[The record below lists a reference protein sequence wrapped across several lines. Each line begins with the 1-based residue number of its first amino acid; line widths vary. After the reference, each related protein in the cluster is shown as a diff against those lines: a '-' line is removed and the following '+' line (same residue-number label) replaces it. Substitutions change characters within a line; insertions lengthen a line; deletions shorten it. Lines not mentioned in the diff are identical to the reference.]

1 MEDKKFYWIKLKTD
15 FFNTP
20 AVDFLLSQE
29 NGSEYV
35 VLYQMLCCMTANN
48 KGSLSTQ
55 IGEIIVPFNADKIA
69 RDTKYFSKD
78 TVMVALE
85 LFKKLGLIYSDEGD
99 CLRLAG
105 IEEMTGSESASKE
118 AVKKRE
124 YRNKKETPALPA
136 EKDTKVDSLV
146 DTTDDKEVDNAVDK
160 TEDTP
165 GDNIVDKSGDNLGD
179 NTMDNTGD
187 NVGDILGDKKGTKCP
202 TEIEIR
208 DKSLE
213 KEKHISNEICKK
225 KVAKA
230 TTLEPVKKS
239 FGHFNNVLLTEEEYQ
254 KLAAEYPETVNEIIQ
269 TLDDYMQMKDYKVKS
284 HYMAIRQWVVD
295 AWMEKKQRKERL
307 NGKPYRSKPVKPLPD
322 YMNEKGEVLKP
333 KEEFT
338 EEETEEARKEAE
350 EELRKITEART

>member
-15 FFNTP
+15 FFNSP

-136 EKDTKVDSLV
+136 PEEKDTKGDNLV
-146 DTTDDKEVDNAVDK
+146 DTTEDKAVDR

-165 GDNIVDKSGDNLGD
+165 GDNTGD
-179 NTMDNTGD
+179 NTRDNIGD

-208 DKSLE
+208 DRDRL

-230 TTLEPVKKS
+230 TTRGPVKKS

-254 KLAAEYPETVNEIIQ
+254 KLAAEYPENVNEIIQ

-284 HYMAIRQWVVD
+284 HYLAIRQWVVD

-307 NGKPYRSKPVKPLPD
+307 NGKPYRSIQVKPLPD
-322 YMNEKGEVLKP
+322 YMNEKGKVLKP

-338 EEETEEARKEAE
+338 EEEIEEARNEAE

>member
-85 LFKKLGLIYSDEGD
+85 LFKKLGLIYADEGD

-105 IEEMTGSESASKE
+105 IEEMTGSKSASKE

-124 YRNKKETPALPA
+124 YRNKKEPQALPA
-136 EKDTKVDSLV
+136 PEEKDTKGDNLV
-146 DTTDDKEVDNAVDK
+146 DTTEDKTVDK
-160 TEDTP
+160 VVDRTEDTP
-165 GDNIVDKSGDNLGD
+165 VDNIGDKSG
-179 NTMDNTGD
+179 DNTGD

-230 TTLEPVKKS
+230 TTRGPVKKS
-239 FGHFNNVLLTEEEYQ
+239 FGHFNNVLLTKEEYQ
-254 KLAAEYPETVNEIIQ
+254 KLAAEYPNDVDEIIQ

-284 HYMAIRQWVVD
+284 HYMAIKAWGIN

-307 NGKPYRSKPVKPLPD
+307 NGKPYRSIQVKPLPD
-322 YMNEKGEVLKP
+322 YMSENGEVVKS

-338 EEETEEARKEAE
+338 VEETEKARKELE
-350 EELRKITEART
+350 EELKALSEDKE

>member
-15 FFNTP
+15 FFNSP

-48 KGSLSTQ
+48 NGSLSTQ
-55 IGEIIVPFNADKIA
+55 IGEIIVPFDADKIA
-69 RDTKYFSKD
+69 RDAKYFSKG
-78 TVMVALE
+78 TIMMALD
-85 LFKKLGLIYSDEGD
+85 LFKKLGLICADEGD

-124 YRNKKETPALPA
+124 YRNKKETPALPTPE
-136 EKDTKVDSLV
+136 EKDTKGDNLV
-146 DTTDDKEVDNAVDK
+146 DTTEDKTVDKEVDR

-165 GDNIVDKSGDNLGD
+165 GDNTGDKS
-179 NTMDNTGD
+179 GD

-202 TEIEIR
+202 TEIR

-230 TTLEPVKKS
+230 TTRGPVKKS

-307 NGKPYRSKPVKPLPD
+307 NGNRYHSKPVHSLPD
-322 YMNEKGEVLKP
+322 YINENGEVIKP

-338 EEETEEARKEAE
+338 AEETEEARKELE
-350 EELRKITEART
+350 EALKTLSEAKA

>member
-124 YRNKKETPALPA
+124 YRNKKETPTLPA
-136 EKDTKVDSLV
+136 PEEKDTKGDNLV
-146 DTTDDKEVDNAVDK
+146 DTPVDNI
-160 TEDTP
+160 
-165 GDNIVDKSGDNLGD
+165 GDKSG
-179 NTMDNTGD
+179 DNTGD

-225 KVAKA
+225 KVALA
-230 TTLEPVKKS
+230 TTWGPVKKS
-239 FGHFNNVLLTEEEYQ
+239 FGHFNNVFLTEEEYQ
-254 KLAAEYPETVNEIIQ
+254 KLAAEYPENVNEIIQ

-322 YMNEKGEVLKP
+322 YMNEKGEANIP
-333 KEEFT
+333 KEEYT
-338 EEETEEARKEAE
+338 AEEREKDQKELQ
-350 EELRKITEART
+350 EELRKMTEENSW

>member
-136 EKDTKVDSLV
+136 EKDTKGYNLV
-146 DTTDDKEVDNAVDK
+146 DTTKDKEVDKEVGKVVGTPVDNTVDK
-160 TEDTP
+160 S
-165 GDNIVDKSGDNLGD
+165 VDKSGDN
-179 NTMDNTGD
+179 T
-187 NVGDILGDKKGTKCP
+187 GDILGDKKGTKCP

-208 DKSLE
+208 DRDRL
-213 KEKHISNEICKK
+213 KEKPISNEIGKK

-230 TTLEPVKKS
+230 TTRCPVKKS

-254 KLAAEYPETVNEIIQ
+254 KLAAEYPENVNEIIQ

-284 HYMAIRQWVVD
+284 HYMAIRKWVVD

-307 NGKPYRSKPVKPLPD
+307 NGKPYRSKPVKTLPD
-322 YMNEKGEVLKP
+322 YMNENGEVLKP

-338 EEETEEARKEAE
+338 EEENEEARKEAE

>member
-124 YRNKKETPALPA
+124 YRNKKETPTLPA
-136 EKDTKVDSLV
+136 PEEKDTKGDNLV
-146 DTTDDKEVDNAVDK
+146 DTTKDKEVDKEVDK
-160 TEDTP
+160 VVDTP
-165 GDNIVDKSGDNLGD
+165 VDNIGDKSG
-179 NTMDNTGD
+179 DNTGD
-187 NVGDILGDKKGTKCP
+187 NVGDILVDKKGTKCP

-230 TTLEPVKKS
+230 TTRGPVKKS

-254 KLAAEYPETVNEIIQ
+254 KLAAEYPENVNEIIQ

-307 NGKPYRSKPVKPLPD
+307 NGKPYRSIQVKPLPD
-322 YMNEKGEVLKP
+322 YMTEKGEVLKP

>member
-35 VLYQMLCCMTANN
+35 VLYQMLCCMTVNN
-48 KGSLSTQ
+48 KGNLSTK

-85 LFKKLGLIYSDEGD
+85 LFKKLGLIYADEGD

-124 YRNKKETPALPA
+124 YRSKKEPQALPA
-136 EKDTKVDSLV
+136 PEEKDTKGDNLV
-146 DTTDDKEVDNAVDK
+146 DTIEDKEVGRTVDK
-160 TEDTP
+160 EEDTP
-165 GDNIVDKSGDNLGD
+165 GDKSG
-179 NTMDNTGD
+179 DNTGD

-202 TEIEIR
+202 TEIDIR

-230 TTLEPVKKS
+230 TTRGPVKKS

-338 EEETEEARKEAE
+338 EEETEEARKEVE

>member
-15 FFNTP
+15 FFNSP

-48 KGSLSTQ
+48 NGSLSTQ
-55 IGEIIVPFNADKIA
+55 IGEITVPFDADKIA
-69 RDTKYFSKD
+69 RDAKYFSKG
-78 TVMVALE
+78 TIMMALD
-85 LFKKLGLIYSDEGD
+85 LFKKLGLICADEGE

-124 YRNKKETPALPA
+124 YRNKKETPAAAPE
-136 EKDTKVDSLV
+136 EKDTKGDNLV
-146 DTTDDKEVDNAVDK
+146 DTTEDKEVDNTVDK
-160 TEDTP
+160 VVDKVEDITEDTL
-165 GDNIVDKSGDNLGD
+165 GDNIGDKS
-179 NTMDNTGD
+179 GD

-208 DKSLE
+208 DRL

-230 TTLEPVKKS
+230 TTRGPVKKS

-254 KLAAEYPETVNEIIQ
+254 KLAAEYPENVNEIIQ

-284 HYMAIRQWVVD
+284 HYLAIRQWVVD

-307 NGKPYRSKPVKPLPD
+307 NGKPYRSKPVKSLPD
-322 YMNEKGEVLKP
+322 YMNEKGEVTIP
-333 KEEFT
+333 KEEYT
-338 EEETEEARKEAE
+338 ADEREKDQKELE
-350 EELRKITEART
+350 EELRKLREENS

>member
-85 LFKKLGLIYSDEGD
+85 LFKKLGLIYADEGD

-124 YRNKKETPALPA
+124 QRSKKETPALPTPE
-136 EKDTKVDSLV
+136 EKDTNGDNLV
-146 DTTDDKEVDNAVDK
+146 DRTEDKAVDK
-160 TEDTP
+160 VVDRTEDTP
-165 GDNIVDKSGDNLGD
+165 GDKSG
-179 NTMDNTGD
+179 DNTGD

-208 DKSLE
+208 DKSIE

-230 TTLEPVKKS
+230 TTRGPVKKS

-254 KLAAEYPETVNEIIQ
+254 KLAAEYPNANELIDF
-269 TLDDYMQMKDYKVKS
+269 LDDYIEDKGYKANC
-284 HYMAIRQWVVD
+284 HYLSIKRWVVD
-295 AWMEKKQRKERL
+295 ALKEKKQRKECL
-307 NGKPYRSKPVKPLPD
+307 NGKPYNSRHVQPLPD
-322 YMNEKGEVLKP
+322 YISKNGETIMP

-338 EEETEEARKEAE
+338 DEEMEKIQKEIEEEK
-350 EELRKITEART
+350 KKMTEART

>member
-124 YRNKKETPALPA
+124 YRNKKETPTLPA
-136 EKDTKVDSLV
+136 PEEKDTKGDNLV
-146 DTTDDKEVDNAVDK
+146 DTTKDKEVDKEV
-160 TEDTP
+160 DTP
-165 GDNIVDKSGDNLGD
+165 VDNIVDKSG
-179 NTMDNTGD
+179 DNTGD

-230 TTLEPVKKS
+230 TTRGPVKKS

-254 KLAAEYPETVNEIIQ
+254 KLAAEYPENVNEIIQ

-322 YMNEKGEVLKP
+322 YMNEKGEANIP
-333 KEEFT
+333 KEEYT
-338 EEETEEARKEAE
+338 AEEREKDQKELQ
-350 EELRKITEART
+350 EELRKMTEENSW

>member
-78 TVMVALE
+78 TVMVALD

-124 YRNKKETPALPA
+124 YRNKKETPTLPA
-136 EKDTKVDSLV
+136 PEEKDTKGDNLV
-146 DTTDDKEVDNAVDK
+146 DTTKDKEVDKEVDK
-160 TEDTP
+160 VVDTQV
-165 GDNIVDKSGDNLGD
+165 DNIGDKSV
-179 NTMDNTGD
+179 DNTGD
-187 NVGDILGDKKGTKCP
+187 NVVDILGDKKGTKCP

-230 TTLEPVKKS
+230 TTRGPVKKS

-284 HYMAIRQWVVD
+284 HYMAIRKWVVD

-307 NGKPYRSKPVKPLPD
+307 NGKPYRSIQVKPLPD
-322 YMNEKGEVLKP
+322 YMTDKGEVLKP

>member
-48 KGSLSTQ
+48 NGSLSTQ
-55 IGEIIVPFNADKIA
+55 IGEIIVPFDADKIA
-69 RDTKYFSKD
+69 RDAKYFSKG
-78 TVMVALE
+78 TIMMALD
-85 LFKKLGLIYSDEGD
+85 LFKKLGLICADEGE

-124 YRNKKETPALPA
+124 YRSKKETPALPTPE
-136 EKDTKVDSLV
+136 EKDTKGDNLV
-146 DTTDDKEVDNAVDK
+146 DTTEDKAVDKVVDKEVDKEVDK
-160 TEDTP
+160 VV
-165 GDNIVDKSGDNLGD
+165 DNIGDKSGDNI
-179 NTMDNTGD
+179 GD

-230 TTLEPVKKS
+230 TTRGPAKKS

-254 KLAAEYPETVNEIIQ
+254 KLAAEYPENADEIIQ

-284 HYMAIRQWVVD
+284 HYMAIRTWVIN

-350 EELRKITEART
+350 EELRKIMEART

>member
-55 IGEIIVPFNADKIA
+55 IGEIIVPFDADKIA
-69 RDTKYFSKD
+69 RDAKYFSKG
-78 TVMVALE
+78 TIMMALD
-85 LFKKLGLIYSDEGD
+85 LFKKLGLIYSDEGE

-124 YRNKKETPALPA
+124 QRSKKETPALPTPE
-136 EKDTKVDSLV
+136 EKDSERDNLV
-146 DTTDDKEVDNAVDK
+146 DTTEDKAVDR

-165 GDNIVDKSGDNLGD
+165 VDNIGDTPVD
-179 NTMDNTGD
+179 NTGDNTGD

-208 DKSLE
+208 DKSIE

-230 TTLEPVKKS
+230 TTRGPVKKS

-254 KLAAEYPETVNEIIQ
+254 KLAAEYPNANELIDF
-269 TLDDYMQMKDYKVKS
+269 LDDYIEDKGYKANC
-284 HYMAIRQWVVD
+284 HYLSIKRWVVD
-295 AWMEKKQRKERL
+295 ALTEKKQRKERI
-307 NGKPYRSKPVKPLPD
+307 NGKPYNSRHVQPLPD
-322 YMNEKGEVLKP
+322 YMNEKGEANIP
-333 KEEFT
+333 KEEYT
-338 EEETEEARKEAE
+338 AEEREKDQKEIA

>member
-124 YRNKKETPALPA
+124 YRNKKETPTLPA
-136 EKDTKVDSLV
+136 PEENDTKGDNLV
-146 DTTDDKEVDNAVDK
+146 DTTKDKEVDKEVDK
-160 TEDTP
+160 VVDTP
-165 GDNIVDKSGDNLGD
+165 VDNI
-179 NTMDNTGD
+179 GD

-230 TTLEPVKKS
+230 TTRGPVKKS

-254 KLAAEYPETVNEIIQ
+254 KLAAEYPETVNEIVQ

-307 NGKPYRSKPVKPLPD
+307 NGKPYRSIQVKPLPD
-322 YMNEKGEVLKP
+322 YMTEKGEVLKP

-350 EELRKITEART
+350 EEMRKITEART

>member
-124 YRNKKETPALPA
+124 YRNKKETPTLPA
-136 EKDTKVDSLV
+136 PEEKDTKGDNLV
-146 DTTDDKEVDNAVDK
+146 DTTKDKEVDKEVDK
-160 TEDTP
+160 VVDTP
-165 GDNIVDKSGDNLGD
+165 VDNIGDKSG
-179 NTMDNTGD
+179 DNTGD

-230 TTLEPVKKS
+230 TTRGPVKKS

-307 NGKPYRSKPVKPLPD
+307 NGNRYHSKPVHSLPD
-322 YMNEKGEVLKP
+322 YMTEKGEVLKP

-338 EEETEEARKEAE
+338 EEETEEARKEMEEALAE
-350 EELRKITEART
+350 LAELRRNNS

>member
-15 FFNTP
+15 FFNSP

-48 KGSLSTQ
+48 NGSLSTQ
-55 IGEIIVPFNADKIA
+55 IGEIIVPFDADKIA
-69 RDTKYFSKD
+69 RDAKYFSKG
-78 TVMVALE
+78 TIMMALD
-85 LFKKLGLIYSDEGD
+85 LFKKLGLIYSDEGE

-124 YRNKKETPALPA
+124 QRSKKETPALPTPE
-136 EKDTKVDSLV
+136 EKDSERDNLV
-146 DTTDDKEVDNAVDK
+146 DRTEDKAVDK
-160 TEDTP
+160 VVDRTEDTP
-165 GDNIVDKSGDNLGD
+165 GDKSG
-179 NTMDNTGD
+179 DNTGD

-230 TTLEPVKKS
+230 TTRGPVKKS

-284 HYMAIRQWVVD
+284 HYMAIKTWVIN

-307 NGKPYRSKPVKPLPD
+307 NGKPYRSIHVKPLPD
-322 YMNEKGEVLKP
+322 YMNKKGEVIKT

-338 EEETEEARKEAE
+338 EEEAEAARKEME
-350 EELRKITEART
+350 EALALIVESREKN

>member
-124 YRNKKETPALPA
+124 YRNKKETPTLPA
-136 EKDTKVDSLV
+136 PEEKDTKGDNLV
-146 DTTDDKEVDNAVDK
+146 DTTKDKEVDKEVDK
-160 TEDTP
+160 VVDTQV
-165 GDNIVDKSGDNLGD
+165 DNIGDKSVD
-179 NTMDNTGD
+179 NTWD

-230 TTLEPVKKS
+230 TTRGPVKKS

-269 TLDDYMQMKDYKVKS
+269 TLDDYMQMKDYNVKS
-284 HYMAIRQWVVD
+284 HYMAIRKWVVD

-307 NGKPYRSKPVKPLPD
+307 NGKPYRSIQVKPLPD
-322 YMNEKGEVLKP
+322 YMTEKGEVLKP

>member
-15 FFNTP
+15 FFNSP

-124 YRNKKETPALPA
+124 YRNKKETPALPTPE
-136 EKDTKVDSLV
+136 EKDTKGDNLV
-146 DTTDDKEVDNAVDK
+146 DTTEDKEVDNEVDK
-160 TEDTP
+160 VVDTP
-165 GDNIVDKSGDNLGD
+165 V
-179 NTMDNTGD
+179 DNTGD

-230 TTLEPVKKS
+230 TTRGPVKKS

-254 KLAAEYPETVNEIIQ
+254 KLAAEYPESVNEIIQ

-284 HYMAIRQWVVD
+284 HYMAIRTWVIN

-307 NGKPYRSKPVKPLPD
+307 NGKPYRSIQVKPLPD
-322 YMNEKGEVLKP
+322 YMTEKGEVLKP

>member
-15 FFNTP
+15 FFNSP

-124 YRNKKETPALPA
+124 YRNKKETPALPTPE
-136 EKDTKVDSLV
+136 EKDTNGDNLV
-146 DTTDDKEVDNAVDK
+146 DTTEDKAVDK
-160 TEDTP
+160 VVDRTEDTP
-165 GDNIVDKSGDNLGD
+165 GDNTGDKS
-179 NTMDNTGD
+179 GD

-208 DKSLE
+208 DRDRL

-230 TTLEPVKKS
+230 TTRGPVKKS

-254 KLAAEYPETVNEIIQ
+254 KLAAEYPNEVDEIIQ

-284 HYMAIRQWVVD
+284 HYLAIRQWVVD

-307 NGKPYRSKPVKPLPD
+307 NGKPYRSIQVKPLPD
-322 YMNEKGEVLKP
+322 YMNEKGKVLKP

-338 EEETEEARKEAE
+338 EEEIEEARKEAE

>member
-15 FFNTP
+15 FFNSP

-118 AVKKRE
+118 AVQKRE
-124 YRNKKETPALPA
+124 YRNHAASITPTAKVISA
-136 EKDTKVDSLV
+136 SRSSDTVSVSKYGESSS
-146 DTTDDKEVDNAVDK
+146 
-160 TEDTP
+160 
-165 GDNIVDKSGDNLGD
+165 IV
-179 NTMDNTGD
+179 M
-187 NVGDILGDKKGTKCP
+187 P
-202 TEIEIR
+202 TY
-208 DKSLE
+208 S
-213 KEKHISNEICKK
+213 
-225 KVAKA
+225 V
-230 TTLEPVKKS
+230 
-239 FGHFNNVLLTEEEYQ
+239 
-254 KLAAEYPETVNEIIQ
+254 
-269 TLDDYMQMKDYKVKS
+269 
-284 HYMAIRQWVVD
+284 
-295 AWMEKKQRKERL
+295 
-307 NGKPYRSKPVKPLPD
+307 
-322 YMNEKGEVLKP
+322 
-333 KEEFT
+333 
-338 EEETEEARKEAE
+338 
-350 EELRKITEART
+350 

>member
-99 CLRLAG
+99 CLRLSG

-124 YRNKKETPALPA
+124 YRNKKETPTLPA
-136 EKDTKVDSLV
+136 PEEKETKGDNLV
-146 DTTDDKEVDNAVDK
+146 DTTKDKEVDKEVDK
-160 TEDTP
+160 VVDTP
-165 GDNIVDKSGDNLGD
+165 VDNIGDKSG
-179 NTMDNTGD
+179 DNTGD

-230 TTLEPVKKS
+230 TTRGSVKKS

-254 KLAAEYPETVNEIIQ
+254 KLAAEYPENVNEIIQ

-307 NGKPYRSKPVKPLPD
+307 NGKPYRSIHVKPLPD
-322 YMNEKGEVLKP
+322 YINEKGEANIP
-333 KEEFT
+333 KEEYT
-338 EEETEEARKEAE
+338 AEEREKDQKELA
-350 EELRKITEART
+350 EELRKMTEART

>member
-15 FFNTP
+15 FFNSP
-20 AVDFLLSQE
+20 AIDFLLAQE
-29 NGSEYV
+29 HGSDYV

-55 IGEIIVPFNADKIA
+55 IGEIIVPFDADKIA

-85 LFKKLGLIYSDEGD
+85 LFKKLGLIYADNGD

-118 AVKKRE
+118 AVKKRD
-124 YRNKKETPALPA
+124 YRSKKEAPTAQAPE
-136 EKDTKVDSLV
+136 EKDTTVDNQV
-146 DTTDDKEVDNAVDK
+146 DTTEDKVVDK
-160 TEDTP
+160 VVDRTEDTP
-165 GDNIVDKSGDNLGD
+165 V
-179 NTMDNTGD
+179 DNTGD

-202 TEIEIR
+202 TEIR

-230 TTLEPVKKS
+230 TTRGPEKKA

-254 KLAAEYPETVNEIIQ
+254 KLAAEYPNDVDEIIQ

-284 HYMAIRQWVVD
+284 HYMAIRTWVIN

-307 NGKPYRSKPVKPLPD
+307 NGKPYRSIHVKPLPD
-322 YMNEKGEVLKP
+322 YMNKNGEANIP
-333 KEEFT
+333 KEEYT
-338 EEETEEARKEAE
+338 AEEREKDQKELE
-350 EELRKITEART
+350 EELRKLRKENSW

>member
-78 TVMVALE
+78 TVMVALD

-124 YRNKKETPALPA
+124 YRNKKETPTLPA
-136 EKDTKVDSLV
+136 PEEKDTKGDNLV
-146 DTTDDKEVDNAVDK
+146 DTTKDKEVDKEVDK
-160 TEDTP
+160 VVDTP
-165 GDNIVDKSGDNLGD
+165 VDNIWDKSV
-179 NTMDNTGD
+179 DNTGD
-187 NVGDILGDKKGTKCP
+187 NVVDILGDKKRTKCP

-230 TTLEPVKKS
+230 TTRGPVKKS

-307 NGKPYRSKPVKPLPD
+307 NGKPYRSIQVKPLPD
-322 YMNEKGEVLKP
+322 YMTEKGEVLKP

>member
-15 FFNTP
+15 FFNSP

-48 KGSLSTQ
+48 NGSLSTQ
-55 IGEIIVPFNADKIA
+55 IGEIIVPFDADKIA
-69 RDTKYFSKD
+69 RDAKYFSKG
-78 TVMVALE
+78 TIMMALD
-85 LFKKLGLIYSDEGD
+85 LFKKLGLIYSDEGE

-124 YRNKKETPALPA
+124 QRSKKETPALPA
-136 EKDTKVDSLV
+136 PEEKDIKGDNLV
-146 DTTDDKEVDNAVDK
+146 DKTEDKTVDR

-165 GDNIVDKSGDNLGD
+165 GDNTGDKS
-179 NTMDNTGD
+179 GD

-230 TTLEPVKKS
+230 TTRGPVKKS
-239 FGHFNNVLLTEEEYQ
+239 FGHFNNVWLTEEEYQ
-254 KLAAEYPETVNEIIQ
+254 KLAAEYPENVNEIIQ

-284 HYMAIRQWVVD
+284 HYLAICQWVVD

-307 NGKPYRSKPVKPLPD
+307 NGKPYRSIHVKPLPD
-322 YMNEKGEVLKP
+322 YINEKGEANIP
-333 KEEFT
+333 KEEYT
-338 EEETEEARKEAE
+338 AEEREKDQKELE
-350 EELRKITEART
+350 EELKKLKEVNSW